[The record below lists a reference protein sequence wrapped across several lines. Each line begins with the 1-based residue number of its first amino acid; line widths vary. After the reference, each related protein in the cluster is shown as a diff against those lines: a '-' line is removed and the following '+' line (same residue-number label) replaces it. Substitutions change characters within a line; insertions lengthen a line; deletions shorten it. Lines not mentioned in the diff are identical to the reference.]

1 MAGGKTKIESSNN
14 LNNEND
20 DDKGAE
26 FSFADA
32 RINSESTNPNF
43 NTRNVGEK
51 FRFQRIDQQQLKN
64 Q

>member
-1 MAGGKTKIESSNN
+1 MAGGITEIESSNN
-14 LNNEND
+14 LNVEND

-43 NTRNVGEK
+43 NTRQWTPPK
-51 FRFQRIDQQQLKN
+51 LS
-64 Q
+64 